1 MKRIGNYLSQ
11 FAANLYLT
19 WFDRQVKQ
27 KLKIKHYFRYCDD
40 IVLFSS
46 NKKELHQALQKI
58 KEYMTSY
65 LELEVKH
72 DWQMYPVDD
81 RGVDFLGYVFKH
93 SHMKLRKDMKKSS
106 IGKPDMLILIRNLD
120 PQLLTGDGVNMV
132 TVLIYGRDLQEQ
144 IV

>member
-1 MKRIGNYLSQ
+1 
-11 FAANLYLT
+11 
-19 WFDRQVKQ
+19 
-27 KLKIKHYFRYCDD
+27 
-40 IVLFSS
+40 
-46 NKKELHQALQKI
+46 
-58 KEYMTSY
+58 MTSY

-120 PQLLTGDGVNMV
+120 P
-132 TVLIYGRDLQEQ
+132 
-144 IV
+144 